1 MNAIGYTPY
10 EFFERFTAAE
20 RAAIRLASF
29 SDTTTADILQSLN
42 LADVVVNI
50 DPRVTSGMAY
60 LVSTNLLT
68 QARAEEILGNV

>member
-10 EFFERFTAAE
+10 EFFERFTPEE
-20 RAAIRLASF
+20 RAAIRAAAS

-50 DPRVTSGMAY
+50 DPRVTSGMSH
-60 LVSTNLLT
+60 LVSTNILT